1 MKAKHSISNPLHHHQ
16 NIFSKKEYF
25 WLPQKKAEK
34 APQRLICSQLQKCTE
49 YTQKKLKVLLT
60 LMLLNRVKLLLQLKK
75 KFELLMIFSSKSYPN
90 LL

>member
-1 MKAKHSISNPLHHHQ
+1 
-16 NIFSKKEYF
+16 
-25 WLPQKKAEK
+25 
-34 APQRLICSQLQKCTE
+34 
-49 YTQKKLKVLLT
+49 